1 MLRLYKWSENLQSVS
16 VLTFNI
22 FLWCSVPG
30 ISEVCGVFWFTFP
43 GYFVEP
49 HWFSTRL
56 FFHES
61 LSLINMMIFDVF
73 EQVEPHAGVM
83 QHCSVDCSSHSD
95 WLRPVISA
103 LCWYCCTISNDLLIL
118 LTVVST
124 FKLLSVSRQSSQIMR
139 TVNSVSTYSAAYFL
153 LLYRSTCDIFTAG
166 NYLPS
171 VAISLCSA
179 ELHAV
184 GISVI
189 LHAPVAGSLPQVL
202 KYKLANKN
210 WLLSINRKICRPG
223 WTLWI
228 AVKASFN
235 HCYLLFSSQQLSF
248 SIQGF
253 KVKQAVKLFKT
264 RNILSAPVFPHWNID
279 CMTQPG
285 SDTHQ
290 TWIWSIPIIISSGV
304 SQ

>member
-1 MLRLYKWSENLQSVS
+1 MLRLYEWSENLQNVS

-49 HWFSTRL
+49 HWFITCL
-56 FFHES
+56 FFHER
-61 LSLINMMIFDVF
+61 LSLINMILMIFDVF
-73 EQVEPHAGVM
+73 EQVEPHAGESIM

-95 WLRPVISA
+95 WLRPVISV

-118 LTVVST
+118 LTIVST

-139 TVNSVSTYSAAYFL
+139 TVNSVSTHSAAYFL

-179 ELHAV
+179 ELHAL
-184 GISVI
+184 GISVMAI
-189 LHAPVAGSLPQVL
+189 LHAPVADSLPQVL

-210 WLLSINRKICRPG
+210 WLLSINSKDHIYRMVIVEGCCTMARSS
-223 WTLWI
+223 
-228 AVKASFN
+228 SFR
-235 HCYLLFSSQQLSF
+235 S
-248 SIQGF
+248 
-253 KVKQAVKLFKT
+253 KLFIGWHKS
-264 RNILSAPVFPHWNID
+264 IVS
-279 CMTQPG
+279 
-285 SDTHQ
+285 SD
-290 TWIWSIPIIISSGV
+290 
-304 SQ
+304 